1 MALNIKGLVAFFAF
15 LAVFVLHT
23 TPLDDEVNCAGRSV
37 QPILLWFGTHYHQ
50 LRLQRPIAL
59 LWDFWRTRQPF
70 QGLWS
75 RTDRAEFGSSC
86 LTPTQPAALLGK
98 QRHLGRDFGVT
109 PHDKDLQDRPCPVC
123 MHESG
128 HALSQ
133 LCAHHHSI
141 TASPFGIPTF
151 LTPLCTPLHHPCLH
165 PASQTL
171 WTLGFQLS
179 SIQAANKSALQPH
192 CACPPWGGGGG
203 GGSSRP
209 QRVQIMGWWGSARLG
224 DLCIQPCAWGGRAE
238 GGACTSPGL

>member
-1 MALNIKGLVAFFAF
+1 MPAGAASVTPNNTTQMALNIKGLVAFFAF

-50 LRLQRPIAL
+50 LRLQCPIAL

-133 LCAHHHSI
+133 LCAHHPSI
-141 TASPFGIPTF
+141 TASPLGSPPSLPPSAPHCIIPA
-151 LTPLCTPLHHPCLH
+151 CTPLPKPFGHWVSSSA
-165 PASQTL
+165 ASKQQTRVL
-171 WTLGFQLS
+171 CSPTVHAHLGE
-179 SIQAANKSALQPH
+179 
-192 CACPPWGGGGG
+192 
-203 GGSSRP
+203 
-209 QRVQIMGWWGSARLG
+209 
-224 DLCIQPCAWGGRAE
+224 GGRGWE
-238 GGACTSPGL
+238 QETPTGADNGVVGQCQAG